1 VSAVPASGSGERG
14 FGPRSLALLVVLACT
29 WGASY
34 LFIKVSL
41 RELPVGWV
49 LFLRTLLGAA
59 ALTPL
64 VLAAGSWRLLRGHV
78 GAIVVLGLT
87 QNALALGLV
96 ALGEVWIPSS
106 LAGVLVATAPL
117 FTALFAV
124 VVDSADVLR
133 GLRLVGLLVGFLGV
147 VVVLGPDLGS
157 GWRLVAGALCV
168 LATAMIY
175 GFAAHW
181 VRRRLVGVPRVAMVW
196 ASVGTAA
203 LATLPI
209 ALADLPSGVPG
220 FRVDASIVVLG
231 VAGTGIAFVIFNH
244 LVAEVGPSRASLV
257 GYIGVVVSVVLGV
270 AGLGERFTVATAAG
284 VLLILGGCYGVART

>member
-1 VSAVPASGSGERG
+1 MSAVAASDRSPG
-14 FGPRSLALLVVLACT
+14 FSARSLSLLLLLACT

-41 RELPVGWV
+41 RELPVAWI
-49 LFLRTLLGAA
+49 LFLRTFLGAA

-64 VLAAGSWRLLRGHV
+64 VVAAGSWRRLRGHV
-78 GAIVVLGLT
+78 GAIVVLGLA

-96 ALGEVWIPSS
+96 ALGEVWIASS

-124 VVDSADVLR
+124 FGDGGDALR
-133 GLRLVGLLVGFLGV
+133 GLRVAGLLVGFLGV

-157 GWRLVAGALCV
+157 GWRLLAGALCV
-168 LATAMIY
+168 LGTAMLY
-175 GFAAHW
+175 GFSAHW
-181 VRRRLVGVPRVAMVW
+181 VRRRLTGVPRVAMVW
-196 ASVGTAA
+196 ASVGTSA

-209 ALADLPSGVPG
+209 ALVDRPDGVPG
-220 FRVDASIVVLG
+220 ARVAASIIVLG
-231 VAGTGIAFVIFNH
+231 IAGTGIAFVIFNH

-257 GYIGVVVSVVLGV
+257 SYIGVVVSVVLGV

-284 VLLILGGCYGVART
+284 VALVLGGCYRVARA